1 MSAKTNELGN
11 LSFSGAHTNFFSN
24 NNTSNNNFRRNN
36 NNLELNEGE
45 RGASPSSLPA
55 SPSIP
60 IPERKYTAEEE
71 LVIDKFVD
79 FIRIQNVNE
88 KPKLTTVEK
97 GILRGVYWSRQFT
110 DKVLR
115 RLKYLGMRK
124 ESANL
129 AKNYENILR
138 KTRSRSRSRSRR
150 QRRKTRKL

>member
-1 MSAKTNELGN
+1 MSNLN
-11 LSFSGAHTNFFSN
+11 LSFSAAHRSN
-24 NNTSNNNFRRNN
+24 YNN
-36 NNLELNEGE
+36 NNNNNNNKKNNNNIIPLNAGE

-150 QRRKTRKL
+150 QRRKTRKA

>member
-24 NNTSNNNFRRNN
+24 SNNNFRRNNN

-45 RGASPSSLPA
+45 RGVSPMSLGT

-60 IPERKYTAEEE
+60 IPDRKFTAEEE
-71 LVIDKFVD
+71 TVIDKFVD
-79 FIRIQNVNE
+79 FIRIQNVND
-88 KPKLTTVEK
+88 KPKLTKEEK
-97 GILRGVYWSRQFT
+97 KILQGMFYFREFT

-115 RLKYLGMRK
+115 RLRYLGMRK

-129 AKNYENILR
+129 AKNYKNILN
-138 KTRSRSRSRSRR
+138 KTRGRSRR
-150 QRRKTRKL
+150 QRRKTRKA

>member
-1 MSAKTNELGN
+1 MSDLN
-11 LSFSGAHTNFFSN
+11 LSFSAAHRSNYN
-24 NNTSNNNFRRNN
+24 NNNNNNNNKKN

-45 RGASPSSLPA
+45 RGASPLSLPA

-60 IPERKYTAEEE
+60 IPERKFTAEEE
-71 LVIDKFVD
+71 AVMDKFVD

-88 KPKLTTVEK
+88 KPKLTTAEK
-97 GILRGVYWSRQFT
+97 KILRGMYWSRQFI

-129 AKNYENILR
+129 GKNYENILK
-138 KTRSRSRSRSRR
+138 KTRARSRR
-150 QRRKTRKL
+150 QRRKTRKA

>member
-24 NNTSNNNFRRNN
+24 SNTSNNNFRRNN
-36 NNLELNEGE
+36 NNNLELNEGE
-45 RGASPSSLPA
+45 RGVSPMSLGT
-55 SPSIP
+55 SPSIL
-60 IPERKYTAEEE
+60 IPERKFTAEEE
-71 LVIDKFVD
+71 IVTDKFVD
-79 FIRIQNVNE
+79 FIRIQNMND
-88 KPKLTTVEK
+88 KPKLTKEEK
-97 GILRGVYWSRQFT
+97 KILQGMYWSRQFT

-138 KTRSRSRSRSRR
+138 KTRNRSRR

>member
-11 LSFSGAHTNFFSN
+11 LSFSGAHTNFVN
-24 NNTSNNNFRRNN
+24 NNNNVRPNNN

-60 IPERKYTAEEE
+60 IPKRNFTAEEYA
-71 LVIDKFVD
+71 VMDKFVD

-88 KPKLTTVEK
+88 KPKLTPAEK
-97 GILRGVYWSRQFT
+97 KILQGMYWSRQFI

-129 AKNYENILR
+129 EKNYGNIVKSR
-138 KTRSRSRSRSRR
+138 KTRRSRR
-150 QRRKTRKL
+150 QQRKTRKL

>member
-24 NNTSNNNFRRNN
+24 SNNNFRRNNN

-45 RGASPSSLPA
+45 RGVSPMSLGT

-60 IPERKYTAEEE
+60 IPERKFTAEEE
-71 LVIDKFVD
+71 IVIDKFVD
-79 FIRIQNVNE
+79 FIRIQNMND
-88 KPKLTTVEK
+88 KPKLTKEEK
-97 GILRGVYWSRQFT
+97 KILQGMYWSRQFT

-129 AKNYENILR
+129 EKNYVNMVKSR
-138 KTRSRSRSRSRR
+138 KSRSRSRR
-150 QRRKTRKL
+150 CYRKTRKA

>member
-1 MSAKTNELGN
+1 MSDLN
-11 LSFSGAHTNFFSN
+11 LSFSAAHRSN
-24 NNTSNNNFRRNN
+24 YNN
-36 NNLELNEGE
+36 NNNNKNNKNNINITPLNAGE

-79 FIRIQNVNE
+79 YVRIQNVND
-88 KPKLTTVEK
+88 KPKLTTAEK

-129 AKNYENILR
+129 EKNYVNIVKSR
-138 KTRSRSRSRSRR
+138 KSRGRSRR
-150 QRRKTRKL
+150 CYRKTRKA

>member
-1 MSAKTNELGN
+1 MSAKILGN
-11 LSFSGAHTNFFSN
+11 M
-24 NNTSNNNFRRNN
+24 NFRLAHGYNNDNNDNNYRRTNN

-60 IPERKYTAEEE
+60 IPERKFTAEEDA
-71 LVIDKFVD
+71 VMDKFVD

-88 KPKLTTVEK
+88 KPKLTPAEK
-97 GILRGVYWSRQFT
+97 GILRGMYFSRQFK
-110 DKVLR
+110 DKVLH
-115 RLKYLGMRK
+115 RLKYPRK

-138 KTRSRSRSRSRR
+138 KTRARSRR
-150 QRRKTRKL
+150 QRRKTRKA

>member
-1 MSAKTNELGN
+1 MSAKANELGN
-11 LSFSGAHTNFFSN
+11 LSFSGAHTNFVN
-24 NNTSNNNFRRNN
+24 NNNNVRPNNN

-45 RGASPSSLPA
+45 RGASPLSLPA

-60 IPERKYTAEEE
+60 IPERKFTAEEE
-71 LVIDKFVD
+71 AVMDKFVD
-79 FIRIQNVNE
+79 YIRIQNVND
-88 KPKLTTVEK
+88 KPKLTPAEK
-97 GILRGVYWSRQFT
+97 KILQGMYWSRQFI

-129 AKNYENILR
+129 GKNYENIVKSR
-138 KTRSRSRSRSRR
+138 KTRARSRR

>member
-1 MSAKTNELGN
+1 MSDLN
-11 LSFSGAHTNFFSN
+11 LSFSGAHRSN
-24 NNTSNNNFRRNN
+24 YNN
-36 NNLELNEGE
+36 NNNNNNNKKNNNNIVPLNAGE

-79 FIRIQNVNE
+79 YIRIRNVNE
-88 KPKLTTVEK
+88 KPKLTTAEK

-138 KTRSRSRSRSRR
+138 KTRARSRKH
-150 QRRKTRKL
+150 QRKTRKA

>member
-1 MSAKTNELGN
+1 MSAKVKELGN
-11 LSFSGAHTNFFSN
+11 FNFSGAHTNFFSN
-24 NNTSNNNFRRNN
+24 NDTSNNNFRRNN

-45 RGASPSSLPA
+45 RGVSPMSLA
-55 SPSIP
+55 TSPSIP
-60 IPERKYTAEEE
+60 IPERKFTAEEE
-71 LVIDKFVD
+71 TVMDKFVH

-88 KPKLTTVEK
+88 KPKLTTTEK

-138 KTRSRSRSRSRR
+138 KTRTRSRR
-150 QRRKTRKL
+150 QRRKTRKA

>member
-1 MSAKTNELGN
+1 MSSKAKELGN
-11 LSFSGAHTNFFSN
+11 FNFSGAHTNFFSN

-45 RGASPSSLPA
+45 RGVSPMSLGT

-60 IPERKYTAEEE
+60 IPERKFTAEEE
-71 LVIDKFVD
+71 TVMDKFVD

-88 KPKLTTVEK
+88 KPKLPTAEK

-129 AKNYENILR
+129 AKNYKNILN
-138 KTRSRSRSRSRR
+138 KTRGRSHRR
-150 QRRKTRKL
+150 NRKTRKA